1 MNKFFVIFV
10 YSFLFIVNSIA
21 DDHLILIQCKD
32 DRPELAF
39 LQPIYEINLETKKA
53 KAGAAKFR
61 VIQSNEE
68 IITIH
73 SFNGFMENY
82 ITFNRNS
89 GRYQER
95 KKMPSDGEVVEII
108 ETGICV
114 KKEKAF

>member
-1 MNKFFVIFV
+1 MKKLLLTI
-10 YSFLFIVNSIA
+10 LFSLVLSVGASAKN
-21 DDHLILIQCKD
+21 HLILIQCKD

-39 LQPIYEINLETKKA
+39 LQPIYEINLQTKKV
-53 KAGAAKFR
+53 KAGAAKYR
-61 VIQSNEE
+61 VIQSNDE

-73 SFNGFMENY
+73 NFNGVMENY

-89 GRYQER
+89 GRYEER
-95 KKMPSDGEVVEII
+95 KKMLQEGEVIEII